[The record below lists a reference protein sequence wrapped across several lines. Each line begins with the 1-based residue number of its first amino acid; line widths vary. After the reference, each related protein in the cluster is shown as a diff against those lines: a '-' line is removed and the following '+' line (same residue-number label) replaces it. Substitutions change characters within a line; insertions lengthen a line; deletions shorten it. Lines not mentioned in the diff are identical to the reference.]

1 MSNEFLMLDVLLDV
15 FPRTP
20 VKRGREEDEQ
30 PQGSKPAK
38 APRVKVNI
46 LYVLLVKVA
55 ITKLVKLLQPGET
68 GPSHLYRDA
77 FTWWRFTACVIVKL
91 LQPGETDV
99 AITKKKPTVP
109 FSCFSRDCS
118 SLSIC

>member
-1 MSNEFLMLDVLLDV
+1 MSNEFLMLDV

-20 VKRGREEDEQ
+20 VKRGQEEDEQ
-30 PQGSKPAK
+30 PQGSTPAK

-77 FTWWRFTACVIVKL
+77 FTWWRFTACMIVEL

-99 AITKKKPTVP
+99 AIIKICKKNPTVP